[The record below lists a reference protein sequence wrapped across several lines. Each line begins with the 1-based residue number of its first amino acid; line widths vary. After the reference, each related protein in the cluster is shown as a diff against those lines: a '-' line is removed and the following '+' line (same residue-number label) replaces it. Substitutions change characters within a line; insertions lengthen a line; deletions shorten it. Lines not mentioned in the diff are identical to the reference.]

1 MYLRQFRVSIDE
13 IKTILSLE
21 FRRKLVDLSEKICL
35 IKNLKMSLRN
45 HRQIRL
51 DKYANSN
58 RCMERLAEL
67 VLFLDW
73 FLVNPE
79 FLDGVRLSAPLFRS
93 SISYL
98 FVRLPLRFAET
109 HFYPGMEIEKLLKK
123 ITERFTPL
131 LNTTRLILDPT
142 RQPLRKPFYCTKNS
156 VCIYKIASVVAF
168 GQLVECQ
175 MCFYFQL

>member
-1 MYLRQFRVSIDE
+1 MCWYTFLILISLNFRPSVWRRVYFASVAMKLIQFFH
-13 IKTILSLE
+13 LSSGENLLIYQ
-21 FRRKLVDLSEKICL
+21 KKICL

-51 DKYANSN
+51 DKYVNSN

-73 FLVNPE
+73 FLVNPK

-98 FVRLPLRFAET
+98 FVRLPLKFTET
-109 HFYPGMEIEKLLKK
+109 HFYPGMEIEKSLKK

-131 LNTTRLILDPT
+131 LNTIRLIRDPT
-142 RQPLRKPFYCTKNS
+142 RQQLRKPFYCAKNS
-156 VCIYKIASVVAF
+156 DGTIK
-168 GQLVECQ
+168 
-175 MCFYFQL
+175 